1 MTRPALRVTPITLAE
16 ANEYV
21 SRHHR
26 HHKPTVGHIF
36 SVAVSEGDEVRGV
49 AIVGRP
55 VARALQDGYT
65 AEVLRTCTDGTPNAC
80 SMLYATCWRA
90 AKALGYTT
98 LGTYTMQHEPGTS
111 LRAAGWKLVGESPG
125 RSWSVP
131 GRPRVTQQATLG
143 PKFRWEAA

>member
-1 MTRPALRVTPITLAE
+1 MSLRVTPITLAE
-16 ANEYV
+16 ANDYV
-21 SRHHR
+21 ARLHR

-36 SVAVSEGDEVRGV
+36 SVAVSDGDEVHGV

-90 AKALGYTT
+90 AKALGYKR
-98 LGTYTMQHEPGTS
+98 LGTYTFQSEPGTS

-125 RSWSVP
+125 RSWDVP